1 MQIILFLGLVVVVY
15 AVYFILSVLFAPLR
29 NVPGP
34 FLARFTNIWYLF
46 QVHKGHVER
55 KNCQLHETYG
65 PVVRYGPKRYSF
77 NSPEAIKTI
86 YGHSTH
92 FAKSSFYDAFI
103 VPGVWNLFTERD
115 IRFHASLRR
124 EFQATYSMSNL
135 VNFEPYVDQ
144 CARLFDQRL
153 HEVSA
158 AGVPIDIGHWM
169 QCYALDVISQITFAE
184 RLGTLDS
191 GNDIGG
197 VMKSL
202 EDSFYY
208 GSTVGIYGHI
218 HPYLFAAISF
228 LDRLTVRGNGQGFL
242 YVVQLAQKKINAYKA
257 KPAAIY
263 EKADDGSEEFVSKF
277 MKQNAANPERF
288 TTDHML
294 TGCSMNIGAGSDTT
308 GISLSAVLYYLLKNP
323 GCMDKLR
330 EEIIAFGKDGKLS
343 ESPTYKQ
350 SQDMPYLQA
359 VLKEALRLHPAVG
372 QPLERIVPEGGATI
386 DGKYFAQGTIVGVN
400 CWAAHRNKAVWGQDA
415 DEFKPD
421 RWLTTDTDKL
431 SAMNR
436 SWIPFGVGSRTCI
449 GRHISMLEMCK
460 LVPRIIRDFDFELV
474 DGLQADWKTTAY
486 WFVKPSNFRVRVR
499 TCSTVS

>member
-1 MQIILFLGLVVVVY
+1 V
-15 AVYFILSVLFAPLR
+15 S
-29 NVPGP
+29 
-34 FLARFTNIWYLF
+34 T
-46 QVHKGHVER
+46 
-55 KNCQLHETYG
+55 G

-86 YGHSTH
+86 YGHSTQ
-92 FAKSSFYDAFI
+92 FAKSSFYDAFM
-103 VPGVWNLFTERD
+103 VPGVWNLFTERN
-115 IRFHASLRR
+115 IKFHASLRR

-158 AGVPIDIGHWM
+158 AGVTIDIGHWM

-208 GSTVGIYGHI
+208 GSTVGIYGYI

-228 LDRLTVRGNGQGFL
+228 LDRLTVHGNGQGFW
-242 YVVQLAQKKINAYKA
+242 YVLKLAQEKINAYKA

-263 EKADDGSEEFVSKF
+263 EKSDDGSEEFVSKF

-288 TTDHML
+288 TTDHIL

-330 EEIIAFGKDGKLS
+330 GEITAFGKDGKLS

-372 QPLERIVPEGGATI
+372 QPLERIVPEGGATV
-386 DGKYFAQGTIVGVN
+386 DGKYFAQGVSNIGSSLTSSFSDIN
-400 CWAAHRNKAVWGQDA
+400 STDHRRRQLLGGPPK
-415 DEFKPD
+415 
-421 RWLTTDTDKL
+421 
-431 SAMNR
+431 
-436 SWIPFGVGSRTCI
+436 
-449 GRHISMLEMCK
+449 
-460 LVPRIIRDFDFELV
+460 
-474 DGLQADWKTTAY
+474 
-486 WFVKPSNFRVRVR
+486 
-499 TCSTVS
+499 

>member
-1 MQIILFLGLVVVVY
+1 MQIILLLGLVGVAY
-15 AVYFILSVLFAPLR
+15 AVYLIKSIWFTPLR

-46 QVHKGHVER
+46 QVHSGHVER
-55 KNCQLHETYG
+55 KNCELHETYG
-65 PVVRYGPKRYSF
+65 PVVRYGPNRYSF

-86 YGHSTH
+86 YGHSTQ
-92 FAKSSFYDAFI
+92 FAKSSFYDAFM
-103 VPGVWNLFTERD
+103 VPGRWNVFTERN
-115 IRFHASLRR
+115 IKFHASLRR
-124 EFQATYSMSNL
+124 EYQATFSMSNL

-144 CARLFDQRL
+144 CAKLFDQRL
-153 HEVSA
+153 HEVSE
-158 AGVPIDIGHWM
+158 AGVAIDMGHWL

-191 GNDIGG
+191 GEDIGG

-208 GSTVGIYGHI
+208 GSTVGVYGSI
-218 HPYLFAAISF
+218 HPYLFAFVSF
-228 LDRLTVRGNGQGFL
+228 LDRLSGSGNGQGIG
-242 YVVQLAQKKINAYKA
+242 YVIKIAQEKINAYKA

-263 EKADDGSEEFVSKF
+263 QETEDGSEEFVSKF

-288 TTDHML
+288 TTNHIL
-294 TGCSMNIGAGSDTT
+294 NGCAMNIGAGSDTT

-323 GCMDKLR
+323 GCMGKLR
-330 EEIIAFGKDGKLS
+330 EEIFAFRKEGRLS

-372 QPLERIVPEGGATI
+372 QPLERVVPEGGATI
-386 DGKYFAQGTIVGVN
+386 DGKYFAQGNIVGVS

-421 RWLTTDTDKL
+421 RWLITDTDKL

-436 SWIPFGVGSRTCI
+436 SWMPFGVGSRTCL

-474 DGLQADWKTTAY
+474 DGLGAEWKTTAY

-499 TCSTVS
+499 TRSTIS